1 MGGILDQCRG
11 FAPGEKAVSVPPPTD
26 WSAAIEDPRLE
37 MSSLARIGASRARR
51 FAAAVLLGLLAAA
64 CTGPEAAGERAIAG
78 ADQSVTAQ
86 PLTCVLQAPSS
97 VALAEQVVPVTFT
110 LRNESSAAVLVLARQ
125 TPLEGFLGDLF
136 EVTLAGRRLDYRG
149 PVVKRGPP
157 TESEFVPLAPGAD
170 AHATVDLLEGYD
182 LAQAG
187 RYTVR
192 FGRADEFTCNELL
205 IDRN

>member
-1 MGGILDQCRG
+1 MS
-11 FAPGEKAVSVPPPTD
+11 APPPID
-26 WSAAIEDPRLE
+26 WSVVIEDPRPE
-37 MSSLARIGASRARR
+37 TSSPARSGASRAGRLT
-51 FAAAVLLGLLAAA
+51 AAVLLSVLAAA
-64 CTGPEAAGERAIAG
+64 CTGPEATGQRAATGAGPP
-78 ADQSVTAQ
+78 ADEKG
-86 PLTCVLQAPSS
+86 LTCRLEAPRVIPLS
-97 VALAEQVVPVTFT
+97 EPVVPVTFT
-110 LRNESSAAVLVLARQ
+110 LRNESPAAILVLARQ

-136 EVTLAGRRLDYRG
+136 DVTLAGRRLDYRG

-157 TESEFVPLAPGAD
+157 TEAEFVPLAPGAD

>member
-1 MGGILDQCRG
+1 M
-11 FAPGEKAVSVPPPTD
+11 SVPPPTG
-26 WSAAIEDPRLE
+26 WSAVIEDPRLA
-37 MSSLARIGASRARR
+37 MSSLPRIGASRARR
-51 FAAAVLLGLLAAA
+51 FAAAVWLGLVAAA
-64 CTGPEAAGERAIAG
+64 CTGPEAAGGRAIAG
-78 ADQSVTAQ
+78 VGTGADKSMTAQ

-110 LRNESSAAVLVLARQ
+110 LRNESSVAILVLARQ

-170 AHATVDLLEGYD
+170 AHATVDLLAGYD

>member
-1 MGGILDQCRG
+1 MT
-11 FAPGEKAVSVPPPTD
+11 AP
-26 WSAAIEDPRLE
+26 
-37 MSSLARIGASRARR
+37 
-51 FAAAVLLGLLAAA
+51 
-64 CTGPEAAGERAIAG
+64 
-78 ADQSVTAQ
+78 
-86 PLTCVLQAPSS
+86 PLTCVLQAPGT
-97 VALAEQVVPVTFT
+97 VPLAEQVVPVTFT
-110 LRNESSAAVLVLARQ
+110 LRNESPAAVLVLARQ

-187 RYTVR
+187 RYTIR
-192 FGRADEFTCNELL
+192 FGRADEYTCNELL
-205 IDRN
+205 LDRN

>member
-1 MGGILDQCRG
+1 M
-11 FAPGEKAVSVPPPTD
+11 SVPPPTD

-51 FAAAVLLGLLAAA
+51 FAAAVWLGLLAAA

-78 ADQSVTAQ
+78 AGTGADQSMTAQ

-110 LRNESSAAVLVLARQ
+110 LRNDSSAAVLVLARQ

>member
-1 MGGILDQCRG
+1 M
-11 FAPGEKAVSVPPPTD
+11 AMPT
-26 WSAAIEDPRLE
+26 E
-37 MSSLARIGASRARR
+37 MRIRASRARQLG
-51 FAAAVLLGLLAAA
+51 AAVLLGLLAAA
-64 CTGPEAAGERAIAG
+64 CTGPEAAGGRAIAG
-78 ADQSVTAQ
+78 VGTEAGQSTTAQ
-86 PLTCVLQAPSS
+86 PLTCMLQAPGT
-97 VALAEQVVPVTFT
+97 VPLTEPVVPVTFT
-110 LRNESSAAVLVLARQ
+110 LRNEGTTDVLVLARQ

-157 TESEFVPLAPGAD
+157 TEAEFVLLAPGAD

-192 FGRADEFTCNELL
+192 FGRAEEFTCNELL
-205 IDRN
+205 IERN

>member
-1 MGGILDQCRG
+1 M
-11 FAPGEKAVSVPPPTD
+11 SVPPPTD

-78 ADQSVTAQ
+78 AGTGEGTGADHSMTAP

-110 LRNESSAAVLVLARQ
+110 LRNDSSAAILVLARQ

-157 TESEFVPLAPGAD
+157 TEAEFVPLAPGAD